1 MTSSPSSSSSK
12 STGKNSASDAG
23 GKSSPPQKT
32 GNPNRNPGSPASKLG
47 DTLLAGLSDRQ
58 KEAASYTDGPLLIV
72 AGPGSGKTRVMAH
85 RLAYLTGAEGVP
97 PYRILAVTFTNKAAR
112 ELRERCQRLVP
123 AAADQLRVFTFHSF
137 CALML
142 RYDGEFVGLK
152 QGFTI
157 YDDDDQSRVIRRI
170 LQEMDIDPKQFPVGQ
185 LRAIISSS
193 KNKMILP
200 KAFQQNAE
208 TYREEVAGRVYE
220 KYQEALARS
229 NAADFDDLLLKALQ
243 LLETQPEILEKY
255 QKRYEH
261 VLVDEFQDT
270 NPLQFN
276 IARLLA
282 VKHKNICVVGDP
294 DQSIYSWRHADPT
307 NLTDFRAT
315 FPDAEIVTLDQSY
328 RSTQVILEA
337 ADAVIANNEDRMEKT
352 LWTEN
357 DRGNR
362 VVVAETYD
370 EEGEARAVLTE
381 IDRLMKQHDLSRDQ
395 VAVMYRINA
404 QSRSLEVA
412 CNRSGVPYRL
422 VGGTKFYE
430 RREVKDILAFLRLTL
445 NPADDAALERIINVP
460 ARGISDRSV
469 SELRRA
475 AARQN
480 SPLLDAVLSVQDE
493 KNPLEV
499 ELSKRASTAVT
510 AFAELFER
518 LVEQSLVLQ
527 PPELIDLAMERSGYV
542 RWLQEDK
549 ETGEERM
556 ENLRELRGSAEQY
569 SGGDPREQLAEFLEN
584 VALVSD
590 VDGVRTGNPLSASSS
605 GDGFEGQEAIT
616 LITLHQA
623 KGLEF
628 DAVFMVGMEEGLL
641 PHSRSV
647 DDPEQMQEERR
658 LCYVGMTR
666 AKRFLYM
673 LHTFQRR
680 FRGSLSPS
688 MPSRFL
694 MELPEPLVNAQT
706 VRSRANQTET
716 RKDPMWS
723 RKAAMAPAA
732 VQSASQ
738 PVLEFAA
745 GDRVRHSHF
754 GEGVVVSVKS
764 VPGDVE
770 ATVAFSGNGVKRL
783 MLGFAKLE
791 RSGAGKSDP
800 KASNAEDNAGDVE

>member
-1 MTSSPSSSSSK
+1 MTSSSSK
-12 STGKNSASDAG
+12 THGKTSGTSGSDGKPLSSRKSATALLSD
-23 GKSSPPQKT
+23 
-32 GNPNRNPGSPASKLG
+32 
-47 DTLLAGLSDRQ
+47 LSDRQ
-58 KEAASYTDGPLLIV
+58 KEAASYTGGPLLII

-123 AAADQLRVFTFHSF
+123 SAADQLRVFTFHSF

-142 RYDGEFVGLK
+142 RYDGEYVGLK

-170 LQEMDIDPKQFPVGQ
+170 LKEMDIDPKQFPIGQ
-185 LRAIISSS
+185 LRSIISSS
-193 KNKMILP
+193 KNKMVLP
-200 KAFQQNAE
+200 AAFQQNAE
-208 TYREEVAGRVYE
+208 TYREEIAGRVYE
-220 KYQEALARS
+220 KYQEALSRS

-243 LLETQPEILEKY
+243 LLEQQPEILEKY

-261 VLVDEFQDT
+261 ILVDEFQDT

-315 FPDAEIVTLDQSY
+315 FPNAKIVTLDQSY
-328 RSTQVILEA
+328 RSTQMILEA

-352 LWTEN
+352 LWTQN
-357 DRGNR
+357 PRGDR

-370 EEGEARAVLTE
+370 EEGEAQAVLKE
-381 IDRLMKQHDLSRDQ
+381 VDRLIKRHDLSRDQ

-412 CNRSGVPYRL
+412 CNRAGVPYRL

-430 RREVKDILAFLRLTL
+430 RREVKDILSFLRLTL

-460 ARGISDRSV
+460 ARGISDRTI
-469 SELRRA
+469 SELRSA
-475 AARQN
+475 ASRHEA
-480 SPLLDAVLSVQDE
+480 PLLDAVLSVQDE
-493 KNPLEV
+493 QNPLGV
-499 ELSKRASTAVT
+499 ELSKRAAGSVT

-518 LVEQSLVLQ
+518 LVEQSLALQ
-527 PPELIDLAMERSGYV
+527 PPDLIDLAMERSGYV

-590 VDGVRTGNPLSASSS
+590 VDGVRSGNPLDTGTVEA
-605 GDGFEGQEAIT
+605 GQEAIT

-694 MELPEPLVNAQT
+694 TELPEPLVNAQT
-706 VRSRANQTET
+706 VRSRASQTET

-723 RKAAMAPAA
+723 RRAAMAPAA
-732 VQSASQ
+732 KSAAQ
-738 PVLEFAA
+738 PGLEFSA

-754 GEGVVVSVKS
+754 GEGVVVSVKV

-791 RSGAGKSDP
+791 RSGVDAK
-800 KASNAEDNAGDVE
+800 EFAGDDAGDNE

>member
-1 MTSSPSSSSSK
+1 MTSSPK
-12 STGKNSASDAG
+12 TTGDSGASLSASSDA
-23 GKSSPPQKT
+23 
-32 GNPNRNPGSPASKLG
+32 PASGETGSEPRPGPSRKPASSFA

-58 KEAASYTDGPLLIV
+58 KEAASYVDGPLLIV

-85 RLAYLTGAEGVP
+85 RLAYLTGACGVP

-142 RYDGEFVGLK
+142 RYDGEYVGLK
-152 QGFTI
+152 PGFTI

-170 LQEMDIDPKQFPVGQ
+170 LQEMDIDPKQFPVRQ

-193 KNKMILP
+193 KNKMVMPAEFL
-200 KAFQQNAE
+200 KTAE
-208 TYREEVAGRVYE
+208 TYREEIAGRVYE
-220 KYQEALARS
+220 KYQEALSRANS
-229 NAADFDDLLLKALQ
+229 ADFDDLLLKSLQ
-243 LLETQPEILEKY
+243 LLEGQTEILLKY
-255 QKRYEH
+255 QQRYEH
-261 VLVDEFQDT
+261 ILVDEFQDT

-282 VKHKNICVVGDP
+282 VKHRNICVVGDP

-315 FPDAEIVTLDQSY
+315 FPEAKIVTLDQSY

-337 ADAVIANNEDRMEKT
+337 ADAVIANNEGRMEKK

-357 DRGNR
+357 PRGDR

-370 EEGEARAVLTE
+370 EEGEARAVINE
-381 IDRLMKQHDLSRDQ
+381 VERLVKQHNITRDQ
-395 VAVMYRINA
+395 IAVMYRINA

-412 CNRSGVPYRL
+412 CNRAGLPYRL
-422 VGGTKFYE
+422 VGGVKFYE
-430 RREVKDILAFLRLTL
+430 RREVKDILSFLRLVS
-445 NPADDAALERIINVP
+445 NPADDAALERVINTP
-460 ARGISDRSV
+460 TRGISDRTV
-469 SELRRA
+469 AELRRIA
-475 AARQN
+475 AANQA
-480 SPLLDAVLSVQDE
+480 PLLDAVLSVQDE
-493 KNPLEV
+493 NNPLNV
-499 ELSKRASTAVT
+499 QLSTRAANSVSM
-510 AFAELFER
+510 FADLVAR
-518 LVEQSLVLQ
+518 LIEQSLVLQ
-527 PPELIDLAMERSGYV
+527 PQELIDLAMERSGYV
-542 RWLQEDK
+542 RMLQEDK

-569 SGGDPREQLAEFLEN
+569 SGGEPREQLSEFLEN

-590 VDGVRTGNPLSASSS
+590 VDAVRTGNPLRQEARE
-605 GDGFEGQEAIT
+605 EGQDAIT

-623 KGLEF
+623 KGLEYE
-628 DAVFMVGMEEGLL
+628 AVFMVGMEEGLL
-641 PHSRSV
+641 PHSRSTE
-647 DDPEQMQEERR
+647 DPVQMEEERR

-666 AKRFLYM
+666 AKRWLYM
-673 LHTFQRR
+673 MHTFQRR

-694 MELPEPLVNAQT
+694 MELPEPLVKAQT
-706 VRSRANQTET
+706 VRSRASQTET
-716 RKDPMWS
+716 RADPQWS
-723 RKAAMAPAA
+723 RRAAAVPAA
-732 VQSASQ
+732 RSASQ
-738 PVLEFAA
+738 PGLEFSA

-754 GEGVVVSVKS
+754 GEGVVVSVKA

-791 RSGAGKSDP
+791 RSGAGADSGKNGRDTGPSP
-800 KASNAEDNAGDVE
+800 EDGGA

>member
-1 MTSSPSSSSSK
+1 MTSTSHDAPG
-12 STGKNSASDAG
+12 TSDAADKATSG
-23 GKSSPPQKT
+23 RK
-32 GNPNRNPGSPASKLG
+32 PGQSA
-47 DTLLAGLSDRQ
+47 LANTILDGLSDRQ

-85 RLAYLTGAEGVP
+85 RLAYLTGAEGVA

-123 AAADQLRVFTFHSF
+123 QVADQLRVFTFHSF

-142 RYDGEFVGLK
+142 RYDGEYVGLK

-157 YDDDDQSRVIRRI
+157 YDDDDQSRAIRRI

-193 KNKMILP
+193 KNKNVLP
-200 KAFQQNAE
+200 TQFQQQAE

-220 KYQEALARS
+220 KYQEALSRA
-229 NAADFDDLLLKALQ
+229 NAADFDDLLLKAFQ
-243 LLETQPEILEKY
+243 LLDGQPEVLEKY
-255 QKRYEH
+255 QQRYEH
-261 VLVDEFQDT
+261 ILVDEFQDT

-282 VKHKNICVVGDP
+282 AKHKNLCVVGDP

-307 NLTDFRAT
+307 NLTDFRRT
-315 FPDAEIVTLDQSY
+315 FPEAKIVTLDQSY

-352 LWTEN
+352 LWTQN
-357 DRGNR
+357 DRGSK

-370 EEGEARAVLTE
+370 EEGEARAVINE
-381 IDRLMKQHDLSRDQ
+381 IDRLVKQHDISRNDI
-395 VAVMYRINA
+395 AVMYRINA
-404 QSRSLEVA
+404 QSRSMEVV
-412 CNRSGVPYRL
+412 CNRSGIPYRL
-422 VGGTKFYE
+422 VGGVKFYE
-430 RREVKDILAFLRLTL
+430 RREVKDILSFLRLVL

-460 ARGISDRSV
+460 ARGISDRTL
-469 SELRRA
+469 SELRRTA
-475 AARQN
+475 AIHQV
-480 SPLLDAVLSVQDE
+480 PLMDTVLSVQDE
-493 KNPLEV
+493 KNPLGV
-499 ELSKRASTAVT
+499 ELSTRASNSVT
-510 AFAELFER
+510 AFAELVER

-527 PPELIDLAMERSGYV
+527 PQELIDLAMERSGYV

-569 SGGDPREQLAEFLEN
+569 SGGDPREQLSEFLEN

-590 VDGVRTGNPLSASSS
+590 VDGVRAGNPLEQGTA
-605 GDGFEGQEAIT
+605 EAGQDAIT

-641 PHSRSV
+641 PHSRSA
-647 DDPEQMQEERR
+647 DDPAQMEEERR

-666 AKRFLYM
+666 AKRWLYM

-706 VRSRANQTET
+706 VRSRATKTEV

-723 RKAAMAPAA
+723 RRAATAPAA
-732 VQSASQ
+732 AKSASQ
-738 PVLEFAA
+738 PGLEFSA
-745 GDRVRHSHF
+745 GDRVKHSHF
-754 GEGVVVSVKS
+754 GEGVIVSVKA

-783 MLGFAKLE
+783 MLGFANLE
-791 RSGAGKSDP
+791 RSGADSKKPG
-800 KASNAEDNAGDVE
+800 SNGGDE

>member
-1 MTSSPSSSSSK
+1 MTSSSQTSGKTSGPSDNSSDPSGSSSSVPK
-12 STGKNSASDAG
+12 SALADS
-23 GKSSPPQKT
+23 
-32 GNPNRNPGSPASKLG
+32 
-47 DTLLAGLSDRQ
+47 LLTGLSDRQ
-58 KEAASYTDGPLLIV
+58 KEAASYVGGPLLIV

-85 RLAYLTGAEGVP
+85 RLAYLTGACGVA

-112 ELRERCQRLVP
+112 ELRDRCQRLVP
-123 AAADQLRVFTFHSF
+123 SAADQLRVFTFHSF

-142 RYDGEFVGLK
+142 RFDGEYVGLK
-152 QGFTI
+152 PGFTI

-193 KNKMILP
+193 KNKMVLP
-200 KAFQQNAE
+200 AEYLQSAE

-220 KYQEALARS
+220 KYQEALSRA
-229 NAADFDDLLLKALQ
+229 NAADFDDLLLKVFQ
-243 LLETQPEILEKY
+243 LLESQPEILLKY
-255 QKRYEH
+255 QRRYEH
-261 VLVDEFQDT
+261 ILVDEFQDT

-276 IARLLA
+276 IARMLA
-282 VKHKNICVVGDP
+282 AKHRNICVVGDP

-315 FPDAEIVTLDQSY
+315 FPEAKIVTLDQSY

-337 ADAVIANNEDRMEKT
+337 ADAVIANNEGRMEKS

-357 DRGNR
+357 PRGDR
-362 VVVAETYD
+362 VTVAEVYD
-370 EEGEARAVLTE
+370 EEGEARAVINE
-381 IDRLMKQHDLSRDQ
+381 VERLVKQHHITRDQ
-395 VAVMYRINA
+395 IAVMYRINA

-412 CNRSGVPYRL
+412 CNRAGLPYRL
-422 VGGTKFYE
+422 VGGVKFYE
-430 RREVKDILAFLRLTL
+430 RREVKDIISFLRLVS
-445 NPADDAALERIINVP
+445 NPADDAALERVINTP
-460 ARGISDRSV
+460 ARGISDRSLA
-469 SELRRA
+469 ELRRA
-475 AARQN
+475 AAANQA
-480 SPLLDAVLSVQDE
+480 PLLDAVLSVQDE
-493 KNPLEV
+493 NNPLGV
-499 ELSKRASTAVT
+499 TLSKRAANSVS
-510 AFAELFER
+510 AFADLFAR

-527 PPELIDLAMERSGYV
+527 PQELIDLAMERSGYV
-542 RWLQEDK
+542 RMLQEDK

-569 SGGDPREQLAEFLEN
+569 SSGEPREQLSEFLEN

-590 VDGVRTGNPLSASSS
+590 VDGVRTGNPFQR
-605 GDGFEGQEAIT
+605 DQQEERTDAIT

-623 KGLEF
+623 KGLEYE
-628 DAVFMVGMEEGLL
+628 AVFMVGMEEGLL
-641 PHSRSV
+641 PHSRSA
-647 DDPEQMQEERR
+647 DDPVQMEEERR

-666 AKRFLYM
+666 AKRWLYM

-706 VRSRANQTET
+706 VRSRASQTET
-716 RKDPMWS
+716 RTDPLWA
-723 RKAAMAPAA
+723 RRAAAVPAA
-732 VQSASQ
+732 VRSASQ
-738 PVLEFAA
+738 PKLEFSA

-754 GEGVVVSVKS
+754 GEGVVVSVKA

-791 RSGAGKSDP
+791 RSGANADPGPNASDQE
-800 KASNAEDNAGDVE
+800 EDHQ

>member
-1 MTSSPSSSSSK
+1 MTAPSSK
-12 STGKNSASDAG
+12 TT
-23 GKSSPPQKT
+23 GKSSNSSSDKDQSAPL
-32 GNPNRNPGSPASKLG
+32 RNPSELIL
-47 DTLLAGLSDRQ
+47 DGLSDRQ
-58 KEAASYTDGPLLIV
+58 KEAASYTDSPLLIV

-85 RLAYLTGAEGVP
+85 RLAYLTGAKGVA

-142 RYDGEFVGLK
+142 RFDGEHVGLK

-193 KNKMILP
+193 KNKMVMP
-200 KAFQQNAE
+200 AAFQQGAE

-220 KYQEALARS
+220 KYQEALARA

-243 LLETQPEILEKY
+243 LLESQPEILEKY

-261 VLVDEFQDT
+261 ILVDEFQDT

-276 IARLLA
+276 IARMLA
-282 VKHKNICVVGDP
+282 LKHKNICVVGDP

-315 FPDAEIVTLDQSY
+315 FPNAKIVTLDQSY

-357 DRGNR
+357 PRGNR
-362 VVVAETYD
+362 VTVAETYD

-381 IDRLMKQHDLSRDQ
+381 IDRLVKQEDLSRDQ
-395 VAVMYRINA
+395 IAVMYRINA
-404 QSRSLEVA
+404 QSRSMEVA

-430 RREVKDILAFLRLTL
+430 RREVKDILAFLRLVL
-445 NPADDAALERIINVP
+445 NPADDAALERIINTP
-460 ARGISDRSV
+460 ARGISDRTV

-475 AARQN
+475 AARFET
-480 SPLLDAVLSVQDE
+480 PLLDAVLSVQDE
-493 KNPLEV
+493 KNPMEV
-499 ELSKRASTAVT
+499 ELATRAANSVT

-542 RWLQEDK
+542 RSLQEDK

-569 SGGDPREQLAEFLEN
+569 SGGDPREQLSEFLEN

-590 VDGVRTGNPLSASSS
+590 VDGVRSGNPLS
-605 GDGFEGQEAIT
+605 DGTAAAGQEAIT

-623 KGLEF
+623 KGLEYE
-628 DAVFMVGMEEGLL
+628 AVFMVGMEEGLL
-641 PHSRSV
+641 PHSRSA

-706 VRSRANQTET
+706 VRSRASQTET

-723 RKAAMAPAA
+723 RRAAMAPAA
-732 VQSASQ
+732 KPASQ
-738 PVLEFAA
+738 PGLEFAA

-754 GEGVVVSVKS
+754 GEGVVVSVKA

-791 RSGAGKSDP
+791 RSGAGTPKKSPFDTG
-800 KASNAEDNAGDVE
+800 EDDE

>member
-1 MTSSPSSSSSK
+1 MMPPDTTSSKTSVSASAPSSALS
-12 STGKNSASDAG
+12 
-23 GKSSPPQKT
+23 
-32 GNPNRNPGSPASKLG
+32 
-47 DTLLAGLSDRQ
+47 DTLLAELSDRQ
-58 KEAASYTDGPLLIV
+58 KEAASYVGGPLLIV

-85 RLAYLTGAEGVP
+85 RLAYLTGATGVP

-112 ELRERCQRLVP
+112 ELKDRCQRLVP
-123 AAADQLRVFTFHSF
+123 SAADQLRVFTFHSF

-142 RYDGEFVGLK
+142 RFDGEYVGLK
-152 QGFTI
+152 PGFTI

-170 LQEMDIDPKQFPVGQ
+170 LQAMEIDPKQFPIGQ
-185 LRAIISSS
+185 LRGIISSS
-193 KNKMILP
+193 KNRMVMPAEYL
-200 KAFQQNAE
+200 QDAE

-220 KYQEALARS
+220 KYQEALSRA
-229 NAADFDDLLLKALQ
+229 NAADFDDLLLKAYQ
-243 LLETQPEILEKY
+243 LLEGQPEILRKY

-261 VLVDEFQDT
+261 ILVDEFQDT

-276 IARLLA
+276 IARMLA
-282 VKHKNICVVGDP
+282 ATHKNICVVGDP

-315 FPDAEIVTLDQSY
+315 FPNAKIVTLDQSY

-337 ADAVIANNEDRMEKT
+337 ADAVIANNEGRMEKT

-357 DRGNR
+357 PRGDR

-370 EEGEARAVLTE
+370 EDGEARAVINE
-381 IDRLMKQHDLSRDQ
+381 VDRLVKKHGLSRDQ
-395 VAVMYRINA
+395 IAVMYRINA

-412 CNRSGVPYRL
+412 CNRAGLPYRL
-422 VGGTKFYE
+422 VGGVKFYE
-430 RREVKDILAFLRLTL
+430 RREVKDILSFLRLVS
-445 NPADDAALERIINVP
+445 NPADDAALERIINTP
-460 ARGISDRSV
+460 ARGISDRSIA
-469 SELRRA
+469 ELRRSA
-475 AARQN
+475 AVHET
-480 SPLLDAVLSVQDE
+480 PLLDVVLSVQDE
-493 KNPLEV
+493 NNPLGV
-499 ELSKRASTAVT
+499 TLSKRAANSVS
-510 AFAELFER
+510 AFADLVTR

-527 PPELIDLAMERSGYV
+527 PQELIDLAMERSGYV
-542 RWLQEDK
+542 RMLQDDK
-549 ETGEERM
+549 ESGEERM

-569 SGGDPREQLAEFLEN
+569 SGGEPREQLSEFLEN

-590 VDGVRTGNPLSASSS
+590 VDGVRTGNPFQRKAREENT
-605 GDGFEGQEAIT
+605 DAIT

-623 KGLEF
+623 KGLEYE
-628 DAVFMVGMEEGLL
+628 AVFMVGMEEGLL
-641 PHSRSV
+641 PHSRSTE
-647 DDPEQMQEERR
+647 DPVQMEEERR

-666 AKRFLYM
+666 AKRWLYM

-706 VRSRANQTET
+706 VRSRATQTET
-716 RKDPMWS
+716 RKDPLWA
-723 RKAAMAPAA
+723 RRAATVPAA
-732 VQSASQ
+732 RSASQ
-738 PVLEFAA
+738 PGLEFAA

-754 GEGVVVSVKS
+754 GEGVVVSIKA

-770 ATVAFSGNGVKRL
+770 ATVAFSGNGVKRR

-791 RSGAGKSDP
+791 RSGAGASSRTSTSD
-800 KASNAEDNAGDVE
+800 SEEGHE